1 MMKLI
6 LRKITGNH
14 ELMLKVFMYIL
25 EKIVASTENQMDD
38 RILGHIEHILGEI
51 NIDGLED
58 EEIEKDV

>member
-1 MMKLI
+1 MKFI

-25 EKIVASTENQMDD
+25 NKIVDATENQMDD
-38 RILGHIEHILGEI
+38 RIIGHIENILGEI
-51 NIDGLED
+51 DFDGLED